1 LAIFQRGDQKP
12 LNLTKENIGDMATR
26 VHHIHHVAK
35 DPQVAADFYIEHF
48 GGKLFTPAMDYVGS
62 TYMSVM
68 LDGVEIRIRG
78 LRLTDNDEIVKVG
91 RGLHHFGIQVDDLD
105 AVAERLEK
113 AGVEFTKK
121 PGPGVL
127 GSKTSFIKAPDDVL
141 IELVEE
147 P

>member
-1 LAIFQRGDQKP
+1 
-12 LNLTKENIGDMATR
+12 MATR

-35 DPQVAADFYIEHF
+35 DPHLAANFYIEHF
-48 GGKLFTPAMDYVGS
+48 GGTLHTEEIEYVGS
-62 TYMSVM
+62 PYMSVM

-78 LRLTDNDEIVKVG
+78 LRPGDDEEMLKVG
-91 RGLHHFGIQVDDLD
+91 RGLHHFGIQVDDLK
-105 AVAERLEK
+105 AFAEKLEK

-127 GSKTSFIKAPDDVL
+127 GCTTSFIKAPDNVL

>member
-1 LAIFQRGDQKP
+1 MG
-12 LNLTKENIGDMATR
+12 NR
-26 VHHIHHVAK
+26 VHHVHHVAK
-35 DPQVAADFYIEHF
+35 DPQVAADFCITHF
-48 GGKLFTPAMDYVGS
+48 GGTLHTPQIDYMGAP
-62 TYMSVM
+62 YISVM

-78 LRLTDNDEIVKVG
+78 LRPNENDEMVKVG
-91 RGLHHFGIQVDDLD
+91 RGLHHFGIQVDGLD
-105 AVAERLEK
+105 AFAEKLEK

-127 GSKTSFIKAPDDVL
+127 GSKTSFIKAPDNVL

>member
-1 LAIFQRGDQKP
+1 
-12 LNLTKENIGDMATR
+12 
-26 VHHIHHVAK
+26 
-35 DPQVAADFYIEHF
+35 
-48 GGKLFTPAMDYVGS
+48 
-62 TYMSVM
+62 MSVM

-78 LRLTDNDEIVKVG
+78 LRPGDDEEMLKVG
-91 RGLHHFGIQVDDLD
+91 RGLHHFGIQVDDLK
-105 AVAERLEK
+105 AFAEKLEK

-127 GSKTSFIKAPDDVL
+127 DSTTSFIKAPDNVL